1 ISCITSGSR
10 GIVIFLLFSLLF
22 FFSLSRAAIIKV
34 DVSRNLEGKISSF
47 SCDSSKDLIA
57 FHLEFYNTGSIAY
70 RARARVD
77 IINNSKTAFTAWSG
91 EKILMPGDRKNF
103 EVYLYSNLTGNLTL
117 RSRMYFGNEIQENF
131 FTIEKK
137 NSLESEDVFEIKNF
151 RTYDDFV
158 VFDIKANKAA
168 KDVVIL
174 PHNFPL
180 GWIFEQKE
188 IALLNENEEKTV
200 AIKYFPT
207 VWTEGKVNLI
217 VASDGGK
224 HKTERTF
231 EMKKEIGILWLIY
244 YLTDQFKLFL
254 RAA

>member
-1 ISCITSGSR
+1 MI
-10 GIVIFLLFSLLF
+10 F
-22 FFSLSRAAIIKV
+22 FFSFAKATIIEVEIPK
-34 DVSRNLEGKISSF
+34 SLEGNLSSF
-47 SCDSSKDLIA
+47 SYDSSKDIMK
-57 FHLEFYNTGSIAY
+57 FQFEFYNTGSTAY
-70 RARARVD
+70 KTRIRLD
-77 IINNSKTAFTAWSG
+77 LINNSKIVFTGWSN

-117 RSRMYFGNEIQENF
+117 RSRMYFGSEIQENF